1 MLKLNVALLYMKKM
15 TTHII
20 SFKIWLEFTGWRE
33 KCSNQRRL
41 DEMIESPFFPHPQPP
56 TPNPRLMTMH
66 MWVRGERGGC
76 GGNRGTV
83 LDELAVEG
91 RQKEGEGVET
101 PAYGSWHRRL
111 DQQEGRIRG
120 PLKHSVF
127 GNQVFNVSGSCNGHQ
142 GYRVQ
147 TICPIAQDTV
157 IIFIQ
162 LRFFSESIKDIDAC
176 HATTTQESQLLQFD
190 FEFFLQDWCT
200 VQCTTAGYKIVSMKP
215 GWRLHKKYNMSSRCN
230 FRQFP
235 QKFQQPK
242 AHNLNA
248 GLSVG
253 EITFAK
259 INITLMC
266 VRLEFKVQVAALG
279 KYTANIQPG
288 VKRCTWPVALC
299 INT

>member
-1 MLKLNVALLYMKKM
+1 
-15 TTHII
+15 
-20 SFKIWLEFTGWRE
+20 
-33 KCSNQRRL
+33 
-41 DEMIESPFFPHPQPP
+41 
-56 TPNPRLMTMH
+56 MTMH

-120 PLKHSVF
+120 PLKHSMF

-190 FEFFLQDWCT
+190 FEFF
-200 VQCTTAGYKIVSMKP
+200 YKT
-215 GWRLHKKYNMSSRCN
+215 G
-230 FRQFP
+230 
-235 QKFQQPK
+235 
-242 AHNLNA
+242 
-248 GLSVG
+248 
-253 EITFAK
+253 
-259 INITLMC
+259 
-266 VRLEFKVQVAALG
+266 
-279 KYTANIQPG
+279 
-288 VKRCTWPVALC
+288 ALC
-299 INT
+299 SARPLGTK